1 MRGTAGVSHVSV
13 RYFTCTCNFS
23 FFNSRNLY
31 LLRVLETHKQHTTVV
46 QLQLYSFLPPTSSLS
61 LPTPYPGNPLFSTLH
76 SPLSTL
82 HSLISLALPPL
93 SLLPLSLSLIFP
105 LFPLLPF
112 FSLFFTLPGGQF
124 FCTVLQNLNW
134 VAGQPF
140 SQSPVV
146 LGPLL
151 SITRCTAKCRFDHRS
166 VV

>member
-1 MRGTAGVSHVSV
+1 VSLSTQD
-13 RYFTCTCNFS
+13 YTCTCNFS

-31 LLRVLETHKQHTTVV
+31 HSTRNSQTALL
-46 QLQLYSFLPPTSSLS
+46 LYSCSCTHSSLQPPLCHS
-61 LPTPYPGNPLFSTLH
+61 PLPNPLFSTLH

-105 LFPLLPF
+105 LSPLLPF

-151 SITRCTAKCRFDHRS
+151 SITRCTAKYRFDHRS